1 MAAFYVFA
9 YKVTVFFLILQK
21 KIANNYDLS
30 IFFCNFVAL
39 KCNLTSGMQFID
51 ELNESQRAAVAYNDG
66 PLLVIAGA
74 GSGKTRVL
82 TYKIAY
88 LLTQG
93 VPAGH
98 ILALTF
104 TNKAAR
110 EMKQRIIR
118 LVGEDVGRYL
128 WMGTFHSI
136 CSRMLRAEAE
146 YIGFTRDFTIYDAAD
161 QKSLVKKIVKD
172 LQLDDKIYRPGAV
185 LERISAAK
193 SAFIFPEA
201 YAQNEQ
207 FAKIDR
213 LERLYK
219 MPSVYAEYNRRLKEA
234 NAMDFDD
241 LLMYT
246 VLLLRNNAEVRER
259 YQQRFWHVLVDEYQD
274 TNHTQYLIVKLL
286 AEPQNHICVVG
297 DDAQSIYSFRGATIE
312 NILTFQNGYTGAK
325 LFKLERNYRST
336 QNIVNAANS
345 LIHKN
350 KGQIYK
356 EVYSE
361 KEAGERLHL
370 TGYSTDR
377 EESAAVARQILG
389 LHRLNKR
396 DYEGIAILYRTN
408 SQSRNLEEEMRKLG
422 VPYRIYG
429 GTSFYQRKEIKDAI
443 AYFRLAA
450 NNSDNEA
457 LERIANVPKRSIGDT
472 TVSRV
477 RDAALRENVS
487 MLRVMQSPQVYA
499 AEIAAATQR
508 KLQAFAEMIGRFT
521 AAMQEM
527 NAFEFAQ
534 LVLNQS
540 GLMADAALDVSAEG
554 VDRKANLEEL
564 LNGIRQYVDDRTA
577 QNEDTRITDFIH
589 EVSLLTDQDEG
600 ADDTTS
606 RVTMMTVHAAKG
618 LEFPVVFIV
627 GLEENL
633 FPSPFCQTESELEE
647 ERRLLYVAITRAE
660 QECYLTYA
668 SQRWKNGQVNFSNPS
683 RFLKDIDR
691 QYIQQLSAVS
701 TQPSPWT
708 EMPMRS
714 SWGETAQRSP
724 WGERTAQ
731 SSRGREQSTPVA
743 ARSLKPTAGL
753 QPKTSVQDSVS
764 TEWKQG
770 DRVGHKVFGQGT
782 VQRVY
787 RENDNEKIEIEFDT
801 KGTKTLLLAYAK
813 LDRCAD
819 RPLR

>member
-1 MAAFYVFA
+1 
-9 YKVTVFFLILQK
+9 
-21 KIANNYDLS
+21 
-30 IFFCNFVAL
+30 
-39 KCNLTSGMQFID
+39 MQFID

-146 YIGFTRDFTIYDAAD
+146 HVGFTRDFTIYDAAD
-161 QKSLVKKIVKD
+161 QKSLVKKIVKE

-422 VPYRIYG
+422 IPYRIYG

-477 RDAALRENVS
+477 REAALRENVS

-527 NAFEFAQ
+527 NAFDFAQ

-540 GLMADAALDVSAEG
+540 GLMADAAMDVSAEG

-564 LNGIRQYVDDRTA
+564 LSGIRQYVDDRTA

-600 ADDTTS
+600 TDDTTS

-708 EMPMRS
+708 EMPIRS

-743 ARSLKPTAGL
+743 ARSLKPTTGL
-753 QPKTSVQDSVS
+753 QPKTTVQDTVS

-770 DRVGHKVFGQGT
+770 DRVDHKVFGQGT

-813 LDRCAD
+813 LERV
-819 RPLR
+819 

>member
-1 MAAFYVFA
+1 
-9 YKVTVFFLILQK
+9 
-21 KIANNYDLS
+21 
-30 IFFCNFVAL
+30 
-39 KCNLTSGMQFID
+39 MQFID

-219 MPSVYAEYNRRLKEA
+219 MPSVYAEYNRRLKDA

-377 EESAAVARQILG
+377 EESAAVARQIFG

-422 VPYRIYG
+422 IPYRIYG

-477 RDAALRENVS
+477 REAALRENVS

-527 NAFEFAQ
+527 NAFDFAQ

-540 GLMADAALDVSAEG
+540 GLMADAAMDVSAEG

-564 LNGIRQYVDDRTA
+564 LSGIRQYVDDRTA

-600 ADDTTS
+600 TDDTTS

-708 EMPMRS
+708 EMPIRS

-724 WGERTAQ
+724 WGERLDP

-743 ARSLKPTAGL
+743 ARSLKPTTGL
-753 QPKTSVQDSVS
+753 QPKTTVQDSVS

-770 DRVGHKVFGQGT
+770 DRVDHKVFGQGT

>member
-1 MAAFYVFA
+1 
-9 YKVTVFFLILQK
+9 
-21 KIANNYDLS
+21 
-30 IFFCNFVAL
+30 
-39 KCNLTSGMQFID
+39 MQFID

-422 VPYRIYG
+422 IPYRIYG

-477 RDAALRENVS
+477 REAALRENVS

-527 NAFEFAQ
+527 NAFDFAQ

-540 GLMADAALDVSAEG
+540 GLMADAAMDVSAEG

-564 LNGIRQYVDDRTA
+564 LSGIRQYVDDRTA

-600 ADDTTS
+600 TDDTTS

-708 EMPMRS
+708 EMPVRS

-743 ARSLKPTAGL
+743 ARSLKPTTGL
-753 QPKTSVQDSVS
+753 QPKTTVQDSVS

-770 DRVGHKVFGQGT
+770 DRVDHKVFGQGT

>member
-1 MAAFYVFA
+1 
-9 YKVTVFFLILQK
+9 
-21 KIANNYDLS
+21 
-30 IFFCNFVAL
+30 
-39 KCNLTSGMQFID
+39 MQFID

-422 VPYRIYG
+422 IPYRIYG

-477 RDAALRENVS
+477 REAALRENVS

-527 NAFEFAQ
+527 NAFDFAQ

-540 GLMADAALDVSAEG
+540 GLMADAAMDVSAEG

-564 LNGIRQYVDDRTA
+564 LSGIRQYVDDRTA

-600 ADDTTS
+600 TDDTTS

-708 EMPMRS
+708 EMPIRS

-743 ARSLKPTAGL
+743 ARSLKPTTGL
-753 QPKTSVQDSVS
+753 QPKTTVQDSVS

-770 DRVGHKVFGQGT
+770 DRVDHKVFGQGT

-813 LDRCAD
+813 LGRCAD

>member
-1 MAAFYVFA
+1 
-9 YKVTVFFLILQK
+9 
-21 KIANNYDLS
+21 
-30 IFFCNFVAL
+30 
-39 KCNLTSGMQFID
+39 MQFID

-110 EMKQRIIR
+110 EMKQRIVR
-118 LVGEDVGRYL
+118 LVGEEVARYL

-136 CSRMLRAEAE
+136 CARVLRAEAE
-146 YIGFTRDFTIYDAAD
+146 HVGFTRDFTIYDAAD
-161 QKSLVKKIVKD
+161 QKSLVKKIIKEQ
-172 LQLDDKIYRPGAV
+172 QLDDKIYRSGIV
-185 LERISAAK
+185 LDRISSAK
-193 SAFIFPEA
+193 ASFIAPEA
-201 YAQNEQ
+201 YAQNDTY
-207 FAKIDR
+207 AKIDR
-213 LERLYK
+213 MERLYK
-219 MPSVYAEYNRRLKEA
+219 MASVYAEYNRRLKAA

-246 VLLLRNNAEVRER
+246 VLLLQNNAEVRQR

-286 AEPQNHICVVG
+286 AEPQNHVCVVG

-312 NILTFQNGYTGAK
+312 NILNFQNGYTGAR

-345 LIHKN
+345 IIHKN

-361 KEAGERLHL
+361 KEEGERLHL
-370 TGYSTDR
+370 TGYSSDR

-396 DYEGIAILYRTN
+396 DYEQIAILYRTN
-408 SQSRNLEEEMRKLG
+408 AQSRNLEEEMRKLG
-422 VPYRIYG
+422 IPYRIYG
-429 GTSFYQRKEIKDAI
+429 GMSFYQRKEIKDAI

-450 NNSDNEA
+450 NNSDDEA
-457 LERIANVPKRSIGDT
+457 LERIVNVPKRGIGAT
-472 TVSRV
+472 TVARV
-477 RDAALRENVS
+477 REAALRENVT
-487 MLRVMQSPQVYA
+487 MMQVMQAPQVYA

-508 KLQAFAEMIGRFT
+508 KLQAFAETILGFT
-521 AAMQEM
+521 QQMQQLD
-527 NAFEFAQ
+527 AFEFAQ
-534 LVLNQS
+534 LVMNQS
-540 GLMADAALDVSAEG
+540 GLMADAVLDTTAEG

-564 LNGIRQYVDDRTA
+564 VSGIRQYVEDRKA
-577 QNEDTRITDFIH
+577 QGEETGITDFIH
-589 EVSLLTDQDEG
+589 EVSLLTDQDENI
-600 ADDTTS
+600 DDTTS
-606 RVTMMTVHAAKG
+606 RITMMTVHSAKG

-633 FPSPFCQTESELEE
+633 FPSPFCQNESELEE

-668 SQRWKNGQVNFSNPS
+668 GQRWKNGQVNFSNPS

-691 QYIQQLSAVS
+691 RYLQQLSAPS
-701 TQPSPWT
+701 TQPSPWA
-708 EMPMRS
+708 EMLPQPTLSRP
-714 SWGETAQRSP
+714 ASP
-724 WGERTAQ
+724 YVPQPTVARTAT
-731 SSRGREQSTPVA
+731 SN
-743 ARSLKPTAGL
+743 LKPTTGV
-753 QPKTSVQDSVS
+753 QPKGEQGATVS
-764 TEWKQG
+764 EWKSG
-770 DRVGHKVFGQGT
+770 DRIDHRVFGQGT
-782 VQRVY
+782 VKRVY
-787 RENDNEKIEIEFDT
+787 RENENDKIEIEFDT
-801 KGTKTLLLAYAK
+801 KGVKTLLLAYAK
-813 LDRCAD
+813 LTRI
-819 RPLR
+819 

>member
-1 MAAFYVFA
+1 
-9 YKVTVFFLILQK
+9 
-21 KIANNYDLS
+21 
-30 IFFCNFVAL
+30 
-39 KCNLTSGMQFID
+39 MQFID
-51 ELNESQRAAVAYNDG
+51 ELNDSQRAAVAYNDG

-118 LVGEDVGRYL
+118 LVGEEVGRYV

-136 CSRMLRAEAE
+136 CSRILRAEAE
-146 YIGFTRDFTIYDAAD
+146 HIGFTRDFTIYDAAD

-172 LQLDDKIYRPGAV
+172 LQLDDKIYRPSAV

-201 YAQNEQ
+201 YAKNEA
-207 FAKIDR
+207 FAKADR
-213 LERLYK
+213 MERLYK
-219 MPSVYAEYNRRLKEA
+219 MPAIYAEYNRRLKEA

-241 LLMYT
+241 LLMFT
-246 VLLLRNNAEVRER
+246 VLLLRNNAEVRQR

-312 NILTFQNGYTGAK
+312 NILNFQNGYQGAK

-361 KEAGERLHL
+361 KEAGERLYM

-377 EESAAVARQILG
+377 EESASVARQILG

-396 DYEGIAILYRTN
+396 DYEDIAILYRTN
-408 SQSRNLEEEMRKLG
+408 AQSRNIEEDMRKLG
-422 VPYRIYG
+422 IPYRIYG

-450 NNSDNEA
+450 NHSDNEA
-457 LERIANVPKRSIGDT
+457 LERIVNVPKRGIGDT
-472 TVSRV
+472 TIARV
-477 RDAALRENVS
+477 REAALRENVT
-487 MLRVMQSPQVYA
+487 MMQVMQATEVYA
-499 AEIAAATQR
+499 PAIAGATSR
-508 KLQAFAEMIGRFT
+508 KLRAFVELIVGFT
-521 AAMQEM
+521 QQLEQL
-527 NAFEFAQ
+527 NAFDFAQ

-540 GLMADAALDVSAEG
+540 GLMADAAMDVSAEG

-564 LNGIRQYVDDRTA
+564 LSGIRQYVDDRA
-577 QNEDTRITDFIH
+577 GQNEDTRIYDFIH
-589 EVSLLTDQDEG
+589 EVSLLTDQDDNT
-600 ADDTTS
+600 DDTTS

-633 FPSPFCQTESELEE
+633 FPSPFCMTESDVEE

-668 SQRWKNGQVNFSNPS
+668 GQRWRNGQVNFSNPS

-691 QYIQQLSAVS
+691 QYVQQLSGVS
-701 TQPSPWT
+701 SEPSPWV
-708 EMPMRS
+708 EPS
-714 SWGETAQRSP
+714 VPASHPASWGNATQHAARTEQKPMAWAEQRP
-724 WGERTAQ
+724 A
-731 SSRGREQSTPVA
+731 PP
-743 ARSLKPTAGL
+743 RSLKPTTGL
-753 QPKTSVQDSVS
+753 RLKSAVQDAVTSD
-764 TEWKQG
+764 WKQG
-770 DRVGHKVFGQGT
+770 DRIEHKVFGKGT

-787 RENDNEKIEIEFDT
+787 RENDNEKIEIDFDT

-813 LDRCAD
+813 LVRM
-819 RPLR
+819 

>member
-1 MAAFYVFA
+1 
-9 YKVTVFFLILQK
+9 
-21 KIANNYDLS
+21 
-30 IFFCNFVAL
+30 
-39 KCNLTSGMQFID
+39 MQFID

-118 LVGEDVGRYL
+118 LVGEDLGRYL

-136 CSRMLRAEAE
+136 CSRMVRAEAE
-146 YIGFTRDFTIYDAAD
+146 NIGFTRDFTIYDAAD

-207 FAKIDR
+207 YAKIDR

-422 VPYRIYG
+422 IPYRIYG
-429 GTSFYQRKEIKDAI
+429 STSFYQRKEIKDAI

-477 RDAALRENVS
+477 REAALRENVS

-508 KLQAFAEMIGRFT
+508 KLQAFAEMIGGFT

-564 LNGIRQYVDDRTA
+564 LSGIRQYVDDRTA

-724 WGERTAQ
+724 WGERIAQ

-819 RPLR
+819 GVETALG

>member
-1 MAAFYVFA
+1 
-9 YKVTVFFLILQK
+9 
-21 KIANNYDLS
+21 
-30 IFFCNFVAL
+30 
-39 KCNLTSGMQFID
+39 MQFID
-51 ELNESQRAAVAYNDG
+51 ELNDSQRAAVAYNDG

-93 VPAGH
+93 IPAGH

-110 EMKQRIIR
+110 EMKQRILR

-136 CSRMLRAEAE
+136 CARILRAEADQ
-146 YIGFTRDFTIYDAAD
+146 IGFTRDFTIYDASD

-172 LQLDDKIYRPGAV
+172 LQLDDKIYRTGMV
-185 LERISAAK
+185 LDRISSAK
-193 SAFIFPEA
+193 ANFVSPEQ
-201 YAQNEQ
+201 YAQSESY
-207 FAKIDR
+207 AKIDR
-213 LERLYK
+213 MERLYK
-219 MPSVYAEYNRRLKEA
+219 MASVYAEYNRRLRAA

-241 LLMYT
+241 LLLYT
-246 VLLLRNNAEVRER
+246 VLLLQNNAEVRAR

-286 AEPQNHICVVG
+286 AEPQNHVCVVG

-312 NILTFQNGYTGAK
+312 NILNFQNGYNGAK

-361 KEAGERLHL
+361 KEEGERLHL
-370 TGYSTDR
+370 TGYTSDR

-396 DYEGIAILYRTN
+396 DYEQIAILYRTN
-408 SQSRNLEEEMRKLG
+408 AQSRNLEEEMRKLSI
-422 VPYRIYG
+422 PYRIYG

-450 NNSDNEA
+450 NSNDDEA
-457 LERIANVPKRSIGDT
+457 LERIVNVPKRGIGAT

-477 RDAALRENVS
+477 REAAIRENVP
-487 MLRVMQSPQVYA
+487 MLRVMQSPEVYA
-499 AEIAAATQR
+499 AEIAVATQR
-508 KLQAFAEMIGRFT
+508 KLQAFAGVIVGFAQQME
-521 AAMQEM
+521 QLD
-527 NAFEFAQ
+527 AFEFAQ
-534 LVLNQS
+534 LVMNQS
-540 GLMADAALDVSAEG
+540 GLMADAAMDTTAEG

-564 LNGIRQYVDDRTA
+564 LSGIRQYADDRK
-577 QNEDTRITDFIH
+577 QQGEETRITDFIH
-589 EVSLLTDQDEG
+589 EVSLLTDQDENT
-600 ADDTTS
+600 DDTTS
-606 RVTMMTVHAAKG
+606 RITMMTVHSAKG

-633 FPSPFCQTESELEE
+633 FPSPFCQNESEMEE

-691 QYIQQLSAVS
+691 RYLQQLSAPS

-708 EMPMRS
+708 KEPP
-714 SWGETAQRSP
+714 EFTP
-724 WGERTAQ
+724 WGHPVIY
-731 SSRGREQSTPVA
+731 EQKPRYEQPRPASQPAMA
-743 ARSLKPTAGL
+743 ARSLKPTTGMK
-753 QPKTSVQDSVS
+753 PKTEQLQAVAS
-764 TEWKQG
+764 EWKQG
-770 DRVGHKVFGQGT
+770 DRIDHKVFGQGT

-787 RENDNEKIEIEFDT
+787 RENENDKIEIEFDT

-813 LDRCAD
+813 LNRI
-819 RPLR
+819 

>member
-1 MAAFYVFA
+1 
-9 YKVTVFFLILQK
+9 
-21 KIANNYDLS
+21 
-30 IFFCNFVAL
+30 
-39 KCNLTSGMQFID
+39 MQFID

-161 QKSLVKKIVKD
+161 QKSLVKKIVKE

-377 EESAAVARQILG
+377 EESASVARQILG

-422 VPYRIYG
+422 IPYRIYG

-477 RDAALRENVS
+477 REAALRENVS

-527 NAFEFAQ
+527 NAFDFAQ

-540 GLMADAALDVSAEG
+540 GLMADAAMDVSAEG

-564 LNGIRQYVDDRTA
+564 LSGIRQYVDDRTA

-600 ADDTTS
+600 TDDTTS

-708 EMPMRS
+708 EMPIRS

-724 WGERTAQ
+724 WGERPAP
-731 SSRGREQSTPVA
+731 SSRGREQVTPVA
-743 ARSLKPTAGL
+743 ARLLKPTTGL
-753 QPKTSVQDSVS
+753 QPKTTVQDSVS

-770 DRVGHKVFGQGT
+770 DRVDHKVFGQGT

>member
-1 MAAFYVFA
+1 
-9 YKVTVFFLILQK
+9 
-21 KIANNYDLS
+21 
-30 IFFCNFVAL
+30 
-39 KCNLTSGMQFID
+39 MQFID
-51 ELNESQRAAVAYNDG
+51 ELNDSQRSAVAYNDG

-93 VPAGH
+93 IPAGH

-118 LVGEDVGRYL
+118 LVGEDVARYL

-136 CSRMLRAEAE
+136 CARMLRAEAE

-172 LQLDDKIYRPGAV
+172 LQLDDKIYKSGVV
-185 LERISAAK
+185 LSRISSAK
-193 SAFIFPEA
+193 ANFVSPEQ
-201 YAQNEQ
+201 YALSES
-207 FAKIDR
+207 FAKVDR
-213 LERLYK
+213 LDRLYK
-219 MPSVYAEYNRRLKEA
+219 MASVYAEYNRRLKAA

-241 LLMYT
+241 LLLYT
-246 VLLLRNNAEVRER
+246 VLLLREHADVRER

-312 NILTFQNGYTGAK
+312 NILTFQNGYQGAK

-361 KEAGERLHL
+361 KEEGERLHL
-370 TGYSTDR
+370 TGYSNDR
-377 EESAAVARQILG
+377 EESASVARQILS

-396 DYEGIAILYRTN
+396 NYEDIAILYRTN
-408 SQSRNLEEEMRKLG
+408 AQSRSLEEEMRKLG
-422 VPYRIYG
+422 IPYRIYG
-429 GTSFYQRKEIKDAI
+429 GMSFYQRKEIKDAI
-443 AYFRLAA
+443 AYFRLVA
-450 NNSDNEA
+450 NVSDDEA
-457 LERIANVPKRSIGDT
+457 LERIVNVPKRGIGAT
-472 TVSRV
+472 TIARV
-477 RDAALRENVS
+477 REIALHDNIPI
-487 MLRVMQSPQVYA
+487 LRVMHNPEAYTG
-499 AEIAAATQR
+499 EISAATGR
-508 KLQAFAEMIGRFT
+508 KLQAFAGMIQKFARQ
-521 AAMQEM
+521 MQELS
-527 NAFEFAQ
+527 AFEFAQ

-540 GLMADAALDVSAEG
+540 GLMNDAAQDTTAEG
-554 VDRKANLEEL
+554 IDRKANLEEL
-564 LNGIRQYVDDRTA
+564 LSGVRQYAEDRLA
-577 QNEDTRITDFIH
+577 QGEDTRITDFIH

-600 ADDTTS
+600 LDDTTS
-606 RVTMMTVHAAKG
+606 RLTMMTVHAAKG
-618 LEFPVVFIV
+618 LEFPVVFVV

-633 FPSPFCQTESELEE
+633 FPSPFCQNESELEE

-668 SQRWKNGQVNFSNPS
+668 KSRWKNGQVNFSNPS
-683 RFLKDIDR
+683 RFLSDIDR
-691 QYIQQLSAVS
+691 RYILQLSAPS
-701 TQPSPWT
+701 SEPSPWREMPMQPSP
-708 EMPMRS
+708 
-714 SWGETAQRSP
+714 SP
-724 WGERTAQ
+724 
-731 SSRGREQSTPVA
+731 
-743 ARSLKPTAGL
+743 RSLKPTTGL
-753 QPKTSVQDSVS
+753 RPKTEQQTVVS
-764 TEWKQG
+764 EWKNG
-770 DRVGHKVFGQGT
+770 DRIGHKVFGQGT

-787 RENDNEKIEIEFDT
+787 RENENEKIEIDFDT

-813 LDRCAD
+813 LIRI
-819 RPLR
+819 

>member
-1 MAAFYVFA
+1 
-9 YKVTVFFLILQK
+9 
-21 KIANNYDLS
+21 
-30 IFFCNFVAL
+30 
-39 KCNLTSGMQFID
+39 MQFID
-51 ELNESQRAAVAYNDG
+51 ELNESQRAAVSYNDG

-136 CSRMLRAEAE
+136 CARILRAEADN
-146 YIGFTRDFTIYDAAD
+146 IGFTRDFTIYDQAD
-161 QKSLVKKIVKD
+161 QKSLVKKIVRD
-172 LQLDDKIYRPGAV
+172 LQLDDKIYKSGMV
-185 LERISAAK
+185 LARISSAK
-193 SAFIFPEA
+193 ANFVDPEA
-201 YAQNEQ
+201 YAQSE
-207 FAKIDR
+207 AYTKIDR

-219 MPSVYAEYNRRLKEA
+219 MASVYAEYNRRLRAA

-246 VLLLRNNAEVRER
+246 VLLLNNTPEVRQR

-286 AEPQNHICVVG
+286 AEPQNHVCVVG

-361 KEAGERLHL
+361 KEVGERLHL

-377 EESAAVARQILG
+377 EESSAVARQILG

-396 DYEGIAILYRTN
+396 DYEQIAILYRTN
-408 SQSRNLEEEMRKLG
+408 AQSRNLEEEMRKLSI
-422 VPYRIYG
+422 PYRIYG
-429 GTSFYQRKEIKDAI
+429 GMSFYQRKEIKDAI

-450 NNSDNEA
+450 NYSDDEA
-457 LERIANVPKRSIGDT
+457 LERIVNVPKRGIGDT
-472 TVSRV
+472 TIGRV
-477 RDAALRENVS
+477 RAAALREGVP
-487 MLRVMQSPQVYA
+487 MLRVMQTPQVYA

-508 KLQAFAEMIGRFT
+508 KLQAFAEKIALFAEQME
-521 AAMQEM
+521 QLD
-527 NAFEFAQ
+527 AFEFAQ

-540 GLMADAALDVSAEG
+540 GVMADAATDTTAEG
-554 VDRKANLEEL
+554 IDRKGNLEEL
-564 LNGIRQYVDDRTA
+564 LSGIRQYVEDRR
-577 QNEDTRITDFIH
+577 QQGEETRITDFVH
-589 EVSLLTDQDEG
+589 EVSLLTDQDENP
-600 ADDTTS
+600 DDS
-606 RVTMMTVHAAKG
+606 VARITMSFRWCSSSAWRRTC
-618 LEFPVVFIV
+618 
-627 GLEENL
+627 
-633 FPSPFCQTESELEE
+633 SPRHSA
-647 ERRLLYVAITRAE
+647 RTRASWRRNDG
-660 QECYLTYA
+660 CCTWL
-668 SQRWKNGQVNFSNPS
+668 SHVPS
-683 RFLKDIDR
+683 R
-691 QYIQQLSAVS
+691 
-701 TQPSPWT
+701 
-708 EMPMRS
+708 
-714 SWGETAQRSP
+714 
-724 WGERTAQ
+724 
-731 SSRGREQSTPVA
+731 
-743 ARSLKPTAGL
+743 
-753 QPKTSVQDSVS
+753 SV
-764 TEWKQG
+764 
-770 DRVGHKVFGQGT
+770 
-782 VQRVY
+782 
-787 RENDNEKIEIEFDT
+787 I
-801 KGTKTLLLAYAK
+801 
-813 LDRCAD
+813 
-819 RPLR
+819 

>member
-1 MAAFYVFA
+1 
-9 YKVTVFFLILQK
+9 
-21 KIANNYDLS
+21 
-30 IFFCNFVAL
+30 
-39 KCNLTSGMQFID
+39 MQFID

-422 VPYRIYG
+422 IPYRIYG

-477 RDAALRENVS
+477 REAALRENVS

-527 NAFEFAQ
+527 NAFDFAQ

-540 GLMADAALDVSAEG
+540 GLMADVAMDVSAEG

-564 LNGIRQYVDDRTA
+564 LSGIRQYVDDRTA

-600 ADDTTS
+600 TDDTTS

-708 EMPMRS
+708 EMPVRS

-731 SSRGREQSTPVA
+731 SLRGREQSTPVA
-743 ARSLKPTAGL
+743 ARSLKPTTGL
-753 QPKTSVQDSVS
+753 QPKTTVQDSVS

-770 DRVGHKVFGQGT
+770 DRVDHKVFGQGT

-813 LDRCAD
+813 LERCAD

>member
-1 MAAFYVFA
+1 
-9 YKVTVFFLILQK
+9 
-21 KIANNYDLS
+21 
-30 IFFCNFVAL
+30 
-39 KCNLTSGMQFID
+39 MQFID

-136 CSRMLRAEAE
+136 CSRILRAEAE
-146 YIGFTRDFTIYDAAD
+146 HIGFTRDFTIYDAAD
-161 QKSLVKKIVKD
+161 QKSLVKKIVKE

-377 EESAAVARQILG
+377 EESASVARQILG

-422 VPYRIYG
+422 IPYRIYG

-477 RDAALRENVS
+477 REAALRENVS

-508 KLQAFAEMIGRFT
+508 KLQAFAEMIGRFA

-527 NAFEFAQ
+527 NAFDFAQ

-540 GLMADAALDVSAEG
+540 GLMADAAMDVSAEG

-564 LNGIRQYVDDRTA
+564 LSGIRQYVDDRTA

-600 ADDTTS
+600 TDDTTS

-633 FPSPFCQTESELEE
+633 FPSPFCQTESDLEE

-708 EMPMRS
+708 EMPMRP

-724 WGERTAQ
+724 WGERPAP
-731 SSRGREQSTPVA
+731 SSRGREQATPVA
-743 ARSLKPTAGL
+743 ARSLKPTTGL
-753 QPKTSVQDSVS
+753 QPKTTVQDSVS

-770 DRVGHKVFGQGT
+770 DRVNHKVFGQGT
-782 VQRVY
+782 VQRIY

-819 RPLR
+819 RR

>member
-1 MAAFYVFA
+1 
-9 YKVTVFFLILQK
+9 
-21 KIANNYDLS
+21 
-30 IFFCNFVAL
+30 
-39 KCNLTSGMQFID
+39 MQFID

-422 VPYRIYG
+422 IPYRIYG

-477 RDAALRENVS
+477 REAALRENVS

-527 NAFEFAQ
+527 NAFDFAQ

-540 GLMADAALDVSAEG
+540 GLMADAAMDVSAEG

-564 LNGIRQYVDDRTA
+564 LSGIRQYVDDRTA

-600 ADDTTS
+600 TDDTTS

-743 ARSLKPTAGL
+743 ARSLKPTTGL
-753 QPKTSVQDSVS
+753 QPKTTVQDSVS

-770 DRVGHKVFGQGT
+770 DRVDHKVFGQGT

-813 LDRCAD
+813 LGRCAD
-819 RPLR
+819 RPLC

>member
-1 MAAFYVFA
+1 
-9 YKVTVFFLILQK
+9 
-21 KIANNYDLS
+21 
-30 IFFCNFVAL
+30 
-39 KCNLTSGMQFID
+39 MQFID
-51 ELNESQRAAVAYNDG
+51 ELNESQRAAVAYNEG

-110 EMKQRIIR
+110 EMKQRIVR
-118 LVGEDVGRYL
+118 LVGEEVARYL

-136 CSRMLRAEAE
+136 CARILRAEAE
-146 YIGFTRDFTIYDAAD
+146 HVGFTRDFTIYDAAD
-161 QKSLVKKIVKD
+161 QKSLVKKIVKE
-172 LQLDDKIYRPGAV
+172 LQLDDKIYKSGVV
-185 LERISAAK
+185 LARISSAK
-193 SAFIFPEA
+193 ANFVSPEA
-201 YAQNEQ
+201 YAQSEAY
-207 FAKIDR
+207 AKIDK

-219 MPSVYAEYNRRLKEA
+219 MASVYAEYNRRLVAA

-246 VLLLRNNAEVRER
+246 VLLLRNNPEVRER

-312 NILTFQNGYTGAK
+312 NILNFQNGYTGAK

-361 KEAGERLHL
+361 KEVGERLHL
-370 TGYSTDR
+370 TGYSSDR
-377 EESAAVARQILG
+377 EESSAVARQILG

-396 DYEGIAILYRTN
+396 DYEQIAILYRTN
-408 SQSRNLEEEMRKLG
+408 AQSRNLEEEMRKLG
-422 VPYRIYG
+422 IPYRIYG
-429 GTSFYQRKEIKDAI
+429 GMSFYQRREIKDAI

-450 NNSDNEA
+450 NSSDDEA
-457 LERIANVPKRSIGDT
+457 LERIVNVPKRGIGAT
-472 TVSRV
+472 TMARV
-477 RDAALRENVS
+477 REAALRENVS
-487 MLRVMQSPQVYA
+487 MMKVMAAPQVFA

-508 KLQAFAEMIGRFT
+508 KLQAFAEKIQYF
-521 AAMQEM
+521 AEQMQQLD
-527 NAFEFAQ
+527 AFEFAQ

-540 GLMADAALDVSAEG
+540 GMMADAATDTTAEG
-554 VDRKANLEEL
+554 IDRKANLEEL
-564 LNGIRQYVDDRTA
+564 LSGIRQYVEDRKQQGEETA
-577 QNEDTRITDFIH
+577 ITDFVH
-589 EVSLLTDQDEG
+589 EVSLLTDQDENP
-600 ADDTTS
+600 DDS
-606 RVTMMTVHAAKG
+606 VARITMMTVHAAKG

-633 FPSPFCQTESELEE
+633 FPSPFCQSESELEE

-660 QECYLTYA
+660 QECFLTYA
-668 SQRWKNGQVNFSNPS
+668 SSRWKNGQLNFSNPS

-691 QYIQQLSAVS
+691 QYLQQLSAPS
-701 TQPSPWT
+701 SQPSPWT
-708 EMPMRS
+708 EMPMRP
-714 SWGETAQRSP
+714 SWNEPAQAPQATFSAP
-724 WGERTAQ
+724 
-731 SSRGREQSTPVA
+731 
-743 ARSLKPTAGL
+743 RSLKPTTGSRLKAEK
-753 QPKTSVQDSVS
+753 QAVAS
-764 TEWKQG
+764 EWQAG
-770 DRVGHKVFGQGT
+770 DRIDHKVFGLGT
-782 VQRVY
+782 VKRVY
-787 RENDNEKIEIEFDT
+787 RENDNEKIEIDFDA
-801 KGTKTLLLAYAK
+801 KGLKTLLLAYAK
-813 LDRCAD
+813 LNRI
-819 RPLR
+819 

>member
-1 MAAFYVFA
+1 
-9 YKVTVFFLILQK
+9 
-21 KIANNYDLS
+21 
-30 IFFCNFVAL
+30 
-39 KCNLTSGMQFID
+39 MQFID

-422 VPYRIYG
+422 IPYRIYG

-477 RDAALRENVS
+477 REAALRENVS

-527 NAFEFAQ
+527 NAFDFAQ

-540 GLMADAALDVSAEG
+540 GLMADAAMDVSAEG

-564 LNGIRQYVDDRTA
+564 LSGIRQYVDDRTA

-600 ADDTTS
+600 TDDTTS

-714 SWGETAQRSP
+714 SWGETTQRSP
-724 WGERTAQ
+724 WGERTAP
-731 SSRGREQSTPVA
+731 SSRGREQATPVA
-743 ARSLKPTAGL
+743 ARSLKPTTGL
-753 QPKTSVQDSVS
+753 QPKTTVQDSVS

-770 DRVGHKVFGQGT
+770 DRVDHKVFGQGT

>member
-1 MAAFYVFA
+1 
-9 YKVTVFFLILQK
+9 
-21 KIANNYDLS
+21 
-30 IFFCNFVAL
+30 
-39 KCNLTSGMQFID
+39 MQFID
-51 ELNESQRAAVAYNDG
+51 ELNESQRAAVSYNDG

-93 VPAGH
+93 IPAGH

-118 LVGEDVGRYL
+118 LVGEEVGRYL

-136 CSRMLRAEAE
+136 CARILRAEAE
-146 YIGFTRDFTIYDAAD
+146 HIGFTRDFTIYDAAD
-161 QKSLVKKIVKD
+161 QKSLVKKIIKE
-172 LQLDDKIYRPGAV
+172 LQLDDKIYKSNMV
-185 LERISAAK
+185 LARISSAK
-193 SAFIFPEA
+193 ANFIDPEA
-201 YAQNEQ
+201 YAQNDSY
-207 FAKIDR
+207 AKTDR

-219 MPSVYAEYNRRLKEA
+219 MPTIYTEYNRRLRAA

-246 VLLLRNNAEVRER
+246 VLLMNNNQEVRQR

-286 AEPQNHICVVG
+286 SEPQNHICVVG

-361 KEAGERLHL
+361 KEVGEQLQL
-370 TGYSTDR
+370 TGYASDR
-377 EESAAVARQILG
+377 EESSAIAKQILSM
-389 LHRLNKR
+389 HKLNHR
-396 DYEGIAILYRTN
+396 DYEQIAILYRTN
-408 SQSRNLEEEMRKLG
+408 AQSRNLEEEMRKLG
-422 VPYRIYG
+422 IPYRIYG
-429 GTSFYQRKEIKDAI
+429 GMSFYQRKEIKDAI

-450 NNSDNEA
+450 NSSDDEA
-457 LERIANVPKRSIGDT
+457 LERIVNVPKRGIGDT
-472 TVSRV
+472 TISRV
-477 RDAALRENVS
+477 REAALRENVS
-487 MLRVMQSPQVYA
+487 MLRVMQSPEVYA
-499 AEIAAATQR
+499 AEVAAATRR
-508 KLQAFAEMIGRFT
+508 KLQAFAEKIEQF
-521 AAMQEM
+521 AEKMQQL

-540 GLMADAALDVSAEG
+540 GMMADAATDTTAEG
-554 VDRKANLEEL
+554 IDRKGNLEEL
-564 LNGIRQYVDDRTA
+564 LSGIRQYVEDRS
-577 QNEDTRITDFIH
+577 QQGEDTSITDFVH
-589 EVSLLTDQDEG
+589 EVSLLTDQDENS
-600 ADDTTS
+600 DDSVS
-606 RVTMMTVHAAKG
+606 RITMMTVHAAKG
-618 LEFPVVFIV
+618 LEFAVVFIA

-633 FPSPFCQTESELEE
+633 FPSTYCQTESELEE

-668 SQRWKNGQVNFSNPS
+668 SSRWRNGQLSFSNPS

-691 QYIQQLSAVS
+691 QYIRQLSAPS
-701 TQPSPWT
+701 KEPSPWNDPPRTWYGGELLSDPT
-708 EMPMRS
+708 EQYMPRHNMPK
-714 SWGETAQRSP
+714 QQP
-724 WGERTAQ
+724 Q
-731 SSRGREQSTPVA
+731 PSTVLT
-743 ARSLKPTAGL
+743 RNLKATTGL
-753 QPKTSVQDSVS
+753 KPKTSQQTIT
-764 TEWKQG
+764 TEWNEG
-770 DRVGHKVFGQGT
+770 DRIEHKVFGKGT
-782 VQRVY
+782 VKRVY
-787 RENDNEKIEIEFDT
+787 RENDNDKIEIEFDT
-801 KGTKTLLLAYAK
+801 KGMKTLLLAYAK
-813 LDRCAD
+813 LNRI
-819 RPLR
+819 

>member
-1 MAAFYVFA
+1 
-9 YKVTVFFLILQK
+9 
-21 KIANNYDLS
+21 
-30 IFFCNFVAL
+30 
-39 KCNLTSGMQFID
+39 MQFID

-161 QKSLVKKIVKD
+161 QKSLVKKIVKE

-422 VPYRIYG
+422 IPYRIYG

-477 RDAALRENVS
+477 REAALRENVS

-527 NAFEFAQ
+527 NAFDFAQ

-540 GLMADAALDVSAEG
+540 GLMADAAMDVSAEG

-564 LNGIRQYVDDRTA
+564 LSGIRQYVDDRTA

-600 ADDTTS
+600 TDDTTS

-708 EMPMRS
+708 EMPIRS

-743 ARSLKPTAGL
+743 ARSLKPTTGL
-753 QPKTSVQDSVS
+753 QPKTTVQDSVS

-770 DRVGHKVFGQGT
+770 DRVDHKVFGQGT

-813 LDRCAD
+813 LGRCAD
-819 RPLR
+819 RPLC

>member
-1 MAAFYVFA
+1 
-9 YKVTVFFLILQK
+9 
-21 KIANNYDLS
+21 
-30 IFFCNFVAL
+30 
-39 KCNLTSGMQFID
+39 MQFID

-422 VPYRIYG
+422 IPYRIYG

-472 TVSRV
+472 TVNRV
-477 RDAALRENVS
+477 REAALRENVS

-527 NAFEFAQ
+527 NAFDFAQ

-540 GLMADAALDVSAEG
+540 GLMADAAMDVSAEG

-564 LNGIRQYVDDRTA
+564 LSGIRQYVDDRTA

-600 ADDTTS
+600 TDDTTS

-731 SSRGREQSTPVA
+731 SSRGREQATPVA
-743 ARSLKPTAGL
+743 ARSLKPTTGL
-753 QPKTSVQDSVS
+753 RSKTTVQDSVS

-770 DRVGHKVFGQGT
+770 DRVDHKVFGQGT

>member
-1 MAAFYVFA
+1 
-9 YKVTVFFLILQK
+9 
-21 KIANNYDLS
+21 
-30 IFFCNFVAL
+30 
-39 KCNLTSGMQFID
+39 MQFID

-185 LERISAAK
+185 LERISSAK

-396 DYEGIAILYRTN
+396 DYDGIAILYRTN

-472 TVSRV
+472 TISRV
-477 RDAALRENVS
+477 REAALRENVS

-564 LNGIRQYVDDRTA
+564 LSGIRQYVDDRTA

-724 WGERTAQ
+724 WGEGTAQ

-770 DRVGHKVFGQGT
+770 DRVAHKVFGQGT

-819 RPLR
+819 RLLR

>member
-1 MAAFYVFA
+1 
-9 YKVTVFFLILQK
+9 
-21 KIANNYDLS
+21 
-30 IFFCNFVAL
+30 
-39 KCNLTSGMQFID
+39 MQFID
-51 ELNESQRAAVAYNDG
+51 ELNDSQRAAVAYNDG

-93 VPAGH
+93 IPAGH

-110 EMKQRIIR
+110 EMKQRIMR

-128 WMGTFHSI
+128 WMGTFHSMCARI
-136 CSRMLRAEAE
+136 LRAEADQ
-146 YIGFTRDFTIYDAAD
+146 IGFTRDFTIYDAAD

-172 LQLDDKIYRPGAV
+172 LQLDDKIYRTGMV
-185 LERISAAK
+185 LDRIGSAKANFV
-193 SAFIFPEA
+193 SPEQ
-201 YAQNEQ
+201 YAQSESY
-207 FAKIDR
+207 AKIDR
-213 LERLYK
+213 MERLYK
-219 MPSVYAEYNRRLKEA
+219 MASVYAEYNRRLKAA

-241 LLMYT
+241 LLLYT
-246 VLLLRNNAEVRER
+246 VLLLQNNAEVRAR

-274 TNHTQYLIVKLL
+274 TNRTQYLIVKLL
-286 AEPQNHICVVG
+286 AEPQNHVCVVG

-312 NILTFQNGYTGAK
+312 NILNFQNGYNGAK

-361 KEAGERLHL
+361 KEEGERLHL
-370 TGYSTDR
+370 TGYTSDR

-396 DYEGIAILYRTN
+396 DYEQIAILYRTN
-408 SQSRNLEEEMRKLG
+408 AQSRNLEEEMRKLSI
-422 VPYRIYG
+422 PYRIYG

-450 NNSDNEA
+450 NSSDDEA
-457 LERIANVPKRSIGDT
+457 LERIVNVPKRGIGAT

-477 RDAALRENVS
+477 REAAIRENVS
-487 MLRVMQSPQVYA
+487 MLRVMQSPEVYA

-508 KLQAFAEMIGRFT
+508 KLQAFVGVILGFT
-521 AAMQEM
+521 QQMEQLD
-527 NAFEFAQ
+527 AFEFAQ
-534 LVLNQS
+534 LVMNQS
-540 GLMADAALDVSAEG
+540 GLMADAASDTTAEG

-564 LNGIRQYVDDRTA
+564 LSGIRQYVEDRKQLDEETS
-577 QNEDTRITDFIH
+577 ITDFIH
-589 EVSLLTDQDEG
+589 EVSLLTDQDENT
-600 ADDTTS
+600 DDTTS
-606 RVTMMTVHAAKG
+606 RITMMTVHSAKG

-633 FPSPFCQTESELEE
+633 FPSPFCQNESDMEE

-691 QYIQQLSAVS
+691 RYLQQLSAPS

-708 EMPMRS
+708 KEPP
-714 SWGETAQRSP
+714 EFTP
-724 WGERTAQ
+724 WGQ
-731 SSRGREQSTPVA
+731 PVIYEQKPRYEQPRPVPQPA
-743 ARSLKPTAGL
+743 MATRSLKPTTGMK
-753 QPKTSVQDSVS
+753 PKTDQLQAVAS
-764 TEWKQG
+764 EWKQG
-770 DRVGHKVFGQGT
+770 DRIDHKVFGQGT

-787 RENDNEKIEIEFDT
+787 RENDNEKIEIAFDT
-801 KGTKTLLLAYAK
+801 KGVKTLLLAYAK
-813 LDRCAD
+813 LNRI
-819 RPLR
+819 

>member
-1 MAAFYVFA
+1 
-9 YKVTVFFLILQK
+9 
-21 KIANNYDLS
+21 
-30 IFFCNFVAL
+30 
-39 KCNLTSGMQFID
+39 MQFID

-422 VPYRIYG
+422 IPYRIYG

-472 TVSRV
+472 TVNRV
-477 RDAALRENVS
+477 REAALRENVS

-527 NAFEFAQ
+527 NAFDFAQ

-540 GLMADAALDVSAEG
+540 GLMADAAMDVSAEG

-564 LNGIRQYVDDRTA
+564 LSGIRQYVDDRTA

-600 ADDTTS
+600 TDDTTS

-714 SWGETAQRSP
+714 SWGETTQRSP
-724 WGERTAQ
+724 WGERTAP
-731 SSRGREQSTPVA
+731 SSRGREQATPVA
-743 ARSLKPTAGL
+743 ARSLKPTTGL
-753 QPKTSVQDSVS
+753 RSKTTVQDSVS

-770 DRVGHKVFGQGT
+770 DRVDHKVFGQGT

>member
-1 MAAFYVFA
+1 
-9 YKVTVFFLILQK
+9 
-21 KIANNYDLS
+21 
-30 IFFCNFVAL
+30 
-39 KCNLTSGMQFID
+39 MQFID

-185 LERISAAK
+185 LERISSAK

-422 VPYRIYG
+422 IPYRIYG
-429 GTSFYQRKEIKDAI
+429 STSFYQRKEIKDAI

-450 NNSDNEA
+450 NTSDNEA

-564 LNGIRQYVDDRTA
+564 LSGIRQYVDDRTA

-724 WGERTAQ
+724 WGEGTAQ
-731 SSRGREQSTPVA
+731 SSRCREQSTPMA

-764 TEWKQG
+764 TEWRQG

>member
-1 MAAFYVFA
+1 
-9 YKVTVFFLILQK
+9 
-21 KIANNYDLS
+21 
-30 IFFCNFVAL
+30 
-39 KCNLTSGMQFID
+39 MQFID

-136 CSRMLRAEAE
+136 CSRILRAEAE
-146 YIGFTRDFTIYDAAD
+146 HVGFTRDFTIYDAAD

-207 FAKIDR
+207 FAKTDR

-422 VPYRIYG
+422 IPYRIYG

-477 RDAALRENVS
+477 REAALRENVS

-527 NAFEFAQ
+527 NAFDFAQ

-540 GLMADAALDVSAEG
+540 GLMADAAMDVSAEG

-564 LNGIRQYVDDRTA
+564 LSGIRQYVDDRTA

-714 SWGETAQRSP
+714 SWGETAQRSS
-724 WGERTAQ
+724 WGEQRPARP
-731 SSRGREQSTPVA
+731 SRGREQATPVA
-743 ARSLKPTAGL
+743 ARSLKPTTGL
-753 QPKTSVQDSVS
+753 QPKTTMQDTVS

>member
-1 MAAFYVFA
+1 
-9 YKVTVFFLILQK
+9 
-21 KIANNYDLS
+21 
-30 IFFCNFVAL
+30 
-39 KCNLTSGMQFID
+39 MQFID
-51 ELNESQRAAVAYNDG
+51 ELNESQRAAVSYNDG

-136 CSRMLRAEAE
+136 CARILRAEADN
-146 YIGFTRDFTIYDAAD
+146 IGFTRDFTIYDQAD

-172 LQLDDKIYRPGAV
+172 LQLDDKIYKSGMV
-185 LERISAAK
+185 LARISSAK
-193 SAFIFPEA
+193 ANFVDPEA
-201 YAQNEQ
+201 YAQSEAY
-207 FAKIDR
+207 AKIDR

-219 MPSVYAEYNRRLKEA
+219 MASVYAEYNRRLRAA

-246 VLLLRNNAEVRER
+246 VLLLNSTPEVRQR

-286 AEPQNHICVVG
+286 AEPQNHVCVVG

-361 KEAGERLHL
+361 KEVGERLHL

-377 EESAAVARQILG
+377 EESSAVARQILG

-396 DYEGIAILYRTN
+396 DYEQIAILYRTN
-408 SQSRNLEEEMRKLG
+408 AQSRNLEEEMRKLSI
-422 VPYRIYG
+422 PYRIYG
-429 GTSFYQRKEIKDAI
+429 GMSFYQRKEIKDAI

-450 NNSDNEA
+450 NYSDDEA
-457 LERIANVPKRSIGDT
+457 LERIVNVPKRGIGDT
-472 TVSRV
+472 TIGRV
-477 RDAALRENVS
+477 RAVALREGVP
-487 MLRVMQSPQVYA
+487 MLRVMQTPQVYA

-508 KLQAFAEMIGRFT
+508 KLQAFAEKIALFAEQME
-521 AAMQEM
+521 QLD
-527 NAFEFAQ
+527 AFEFAQ

-540 GLMADAALDVSAEG
+540 GVMADAATDTTAEG
-554 VDRKANLEEL
+554 IDRKGNLEEL
-564 LNGIRQYVDDRTA
+564 LSGIRQYVEDRR
-577 QNEDTRITDFIH
+577 QQGEETRITDFVH
-589 EVSLLTDQDEG
+589 EVSLLTDQDENP
-600 ADDTTS
+600 DDS
-606 RVTMMTVHAAKG
+606 VARITMMTVHSAKG

-633 FPSPFCQTESELEE
+633 FPSPFCQSESELEE

-683 RFLKDIDR
+683 RFLKDINR
-691 QYIQQLSAVS
+691 QYIQQLSAPS
-701 TQPSPWT
+701 SEPSPW
-708 EMPMRS
+708 ERS
-714 SWGETAQRSP
+714 AVSYQPSAVSYQPTVSP
-724 WGERTAQ
+724 RN
-731 SSRGREQSTPVA
+731 
-743 ARSLKPTAGL
+743 LKPTTGVKL
-753 QPKTSVQDSVS
+753 KTEQQSVA
-764 TEWKQG
+764 TEWNKG
-770 DRVGHKVFGQGT
+770 DRIDHKVFGKGT

-787 RENDNEKIEIEFDT
+787 RENENDKIEIDFDD

-813 LDRCAD
+813 LNRI
-819 RPLR
+819 

>member
-1 MAAFYVFA
+1 
-9 YKVTVFFLILQK
+9 
-21 KIANNYDLS
+21 
-30 IFFCNFVAL
+30 
-39 KCNLTSGMQFID
+39 MQFID

-422 VPYRIYG
+422 IPYRIYG

-477 RDAALRENVS
+477 REAALRENVS

-527 NAFEFAQ
+527 NAFDFAQ

-540 GLMADAALDVSAEG
+540 GLMADAAMDVSAEG

-564 LNGIRQYVDDRTA
+564 LSGIRQYVDDRTA

-600 ADDTTS
+600 TDDTTS

-743 ARSLKPTAGL
+743 ARSLKPTTGL
-753 QPKTSVQDSVS
+753 QPKTTVQDSVS

-770 DRVGHKVFGQGT
+770 DRVDHKVFGQGT

-813 LDRCAD
+813 LERCAD

>member
-1 MAAFYVFA
+1 
-9 YKVTVFFLILQK
+9 
-21 KIANNYDLS
+21 
-30 IFFCNFVAL
+30 
-39 KCNLTSGMQFID
+39 MQFID

-161 QKSLVKKIVKD
+161 QKSLVKKIVKE

-422 VPYRIYG
+422 IPYRIYG

-477 RDAALRENVS
+477 REAALRENVS

-527 NAFEFAQ
+527 NAFDFAQ

-540 GLMADAALDVSAEG
+540 GLMADAAMDVSAEG

-564 LNGIRQYVDDRTA
+564 LSGIRQYVDDRTA

-600 ADDTTS
+600 TDDTTS

-708 EMPMRS
+708 EMPIRS

-743 ARSLKPTAGL
+743 ARSLKPTTGL
-753 QPKTSVQDSVS
+753 QPKTTVQDSVS

-770 DRVGHKVFGQGT
+770 DRVDHKVFGQGT

>member
-1 MAAFYVFA
+1 
-9 YKVTVFFLILQK
+9 
-21 KIANNYDLS
+21 
-30 IFFCNFVAL
+30 
-39 KCNLTSGMQFID
+39 MQFID

-627 GLEENL
+627 GREENL

-743 ARSLKPTAGL
+743 VRSLKPTAGL

>member
-1 MAAFYVFA
+1 
-9 YKVTVFFLILQK
+9 
-21 KIANNYDLS
+21 
-30 IFFCNFVAL
+30 
-39 KCNLTSGMQFID
+39 MQFID

-136 CSRMLRAEAE
+136 CSRILRAEAE
-146 YIGFTRDFTIYDAAD
+146 YVGFTRDFTIYDAAD
-161 QKSLVKKIVKD
+161 QKSLVKKIVKE

-213 LERLYK
+213 MERLYK

-377 EESAAVARQILG
+377 EESASVARQILG

-422 VPYRIYG
+422 IPYRIYG

-477 RDAALRENVS
+477 REAALRENVS

-527 NAFEFAQ
+527 NAFDFAQ

-540 GLMADAALDVSAEG
+540 GLMADAAMDVSAEG

-564 LNGIRQYVDDRTA
+564 LSGIRQYVDDRTA

-600 ADDTTS
+600 TADTTS

-708 EMPMRS
+708 EMPIRS

-724 WGERTAQ
+724 WGERTAS
-731 SSRGREQSTPVA
+731 SSRGREQSIPVA
-743 ARSLKPTAGL
+743 ARSLKPTTGL
-753 QPKTSVQDSVS
+753 RPKTTVQDSVS

-770 DRVGHKVFGQGT
+770 DRVDHKVFGQGT

-813 LDRCAD
+813 LERV
-819 RPLR
+819 

>member
-1 MAAFYVFA
+1 MAPFMPFRLQSYCFFSYFA
-9 YKVTVFFLILQK
+9 K
-21 KIANNYDLS
+21 KNANNYDLS
-30 IFFCNFVAL
+30 IIFCNFVAL
-39 KCNLTSGMQFID
+39 KCNLKLRMQFID
-51 ELNESQRAAVAYNDG
+51 ELNDSQRSAVAYNDG

-93 VPAGH
+93 IPAGH

-118 LVGEDVGRYL
+118 LVGEDVARYL

-136 CSRMLRAEAE
+136 CARMLRAEAE

-172 LQLDDKIYRPGAV
+172 LQLDDRIYKSGVV
-185 LERISAAK
+185 LSRISSAK
-193 SAFIFPEA
+193 ANFVSPEQ
-201 YAQNEQ
+201 YALSES
-207 FAKIDR
+207 FAKVDR
-213 LERLYK
+213 LDRLYK
-219 MPSVYAEYNRRLKEA
+219 MASVYAEYNRRLKAA

-241 LLMYT
+241 LLLYT
-246 VLLLRNNAEVRER
+246 VLLLREHADVRER

-312 NILTFQNGYTGAK
+312 NILTFQNGYQGAK

-361 KEAGERLHL
+361 KEEGERLHL
-370 TGYSTDR
+370 TGYSNDR
-377 EESAAVARQILG
+377 EESASVARQILS

-396 DYEGIAILYRTN
+396 NYEDIAILYRTN
-408 SQSRNLEEEMRKLG
+408 AQSRSLEEEMRKLG
-422 VPYRIYG
+422 IPYRIYG
-429 GTSFYQRKEIKDAI
+429 GMSFYQRKEIKDAI
-443 AYFRLAA
+443 AYFRLVA
-450 NNSDNEA
+450 NVSDDEA
-457 LERIANVPKRSIGDT
+457 LERIVNVPKRGIGAT
-472 TVSRV
+472 TIARV
-477 RDAALRENVS
+477 REIALHDNIPI
-487 MLRVMQSPQVYA
+487 LRVMHNPEAYTG
-499 AEIAAATQR
+499 EISAATGR
-508 KLQAFAEMIGRFT
+508 KLQAFAGMIQEFARQ
-521 AAMQEM
+521 MQELS
-527 NAFEFAQ
+527 AFEFAQ

-540 GLMADAALDVSAEG
+540 GLMNDAAQDTTAEG
-554 VDRKANLEEL
+554 IDRKANLEEL
-564 LNGIRQYVDDRTA
+564 LSGVRQYAEDRLA
-577 QNEDTRITDFIH
+577 QGEDTRITDFIH

-600 ADDTTS
+600 LDDTTS
-606 RVTMMTVHAAKG
+606 RLTMMTVHAAKG
-618 LEFPVVFIV
+618 LEFPVVFVV

-633 FPSPFCQTESELEE
+633 FPSPFCQNESELEE

-668 SQRWKNGQVNFSNPS
+668 KSRWKNGQVNFSNPS
-683 RFLKDIDR
+683 RFLSDIDR
-691 QYIQQLSAVS
+691 RYILQLSAPS
-701 TQPSPWT
+701 SEPSPWREMPMQPSP
-708 EMPMRS
+708 
-714 SWGETAQRSP
+714 SP
-724 WGERTAQ
+724 
-731 SSRGREQSTPVA
+731 
-743 ARSLKPTAGL
+743 RSLKPTTGL
-753 QPKTSVQDSVS
+753 RPKTEQQTVVS
-764 TEWKQG
+764 EWKNG
-770 DRVGHKVFGQGT
+770 DRIGHKVFGQGT

-787 RENDNEKIEIEFDT
+787 RENENEKIEIDFDT

-813 LDRCAD
+813 LIRI
-819 RPLR
+819 

>member
-1 MAAFYVFA
+1 
-9 YKVTVFFLILQK
+9 
-21 KIANNYDLS
+21 
-30 IFFCNFVAL
+30 
-39 KCNLTSGMQFID
+39 MQFID
-51 ELNESQRAAVAYNDG
+51 ELNESQRAAVSYNDG

-93 VPAGH
+93 IPAGH

-110 EMKQRIIR
+110 EMKQRITR
-118 LVGEDVGRYL
+118 LVGEDVARYL

-136 CSRMLRAEAE
+136 CARILRAEAE
-146 YIGFTRDFTIYDAAD
+146 HVGFTKDFTIYDAAD

-172 LQLDDKIYRPGAV
+172 LQLDDKIYKSGMV
-185 LERISAAK
+185 LARISSAK
-193 SAFIFPEA
+193 ANFIDAEA
-201 YAQNEQ
+201 YARNEAY
-207 FAKIDR
+207 AKIDR

-219 MPSVYAEYNRRLKEA
+219 MASVYAEYNRRLRAA

-246 VLLLRNNAEVRER
+246 VLLLNNNPEVRAR

-286 AEPQNHICVVG
+286 AEPQNHVCVVG

-356 EVYSE
+356 QVYSE
-361 KEAGERLHL
+361 KEVGERLHL

-377 EESAAVARQILG
+377 EESSSVARQILG

-396 DYEGIAILYRTN
+396 DYEQIAILYRTN
-408 SQSRNLEEEMRKLG
+408 AQSRNLEEEMRKLG
-422 VPYRIYG
+422 IPYRIYG
-429 GTSFYQRKEIKDAI
+429 GMSFYQRKEIKDAI

-450 NNSDNEA
+450 NGSDDEA
-457 LERIANVPKRSIGDT
+457 LERIVNVPKRGIGAT
-472 TVSRV
+472 TMARV
-477 RDAALRENVS
+477 HEAALREGVP
-487 MLRVMQSPQVYA
+487 MLRVMQSPEVYA

-508 KLQAFAEMIGRFT
+508 KLQAFAEKISLF
-521 AAMQEM
+521 AEQMQQLD
-527 NAFEFAQ
+527 AFEFAQ

-540 GLMADAALDVSAEG
+540 GVMADAAMDTTAEG
-554 VDRKANLEEL
+554 VDRKGNLEEL
-564 LNGIRQYVDDRTA
+564 LSGIRQYVEDRKQQGEETS
-577 QNEDTRITDFIH
+577 ITDFVH
-589 EVSLLTDQDEG
+589 EVSLLTDQDENP
-600 ADDTTS
+600 DDSVS
-606 RVTMMTVHAAKG
+606 RITMMTVHSAKG

-633 FPSPFCQTESELEE
+633 FPSPFCQSEQEMEE

-691 QYIQQLSAVS
+691 QYIQQLSAPS
-701 TQPSPWT
+701 AEPSPWR
-708 EMPMRS
+708 MS
-714 SWGETAQRSP
+714 AVSNQ
-724 WGERTAQ
+724 Q
-731 SSRGREQSTPVA
+731 SAISYQPSVISNQPTVA
-743 ARSLKPTAGL
+743 TRNLKATTGLKPKAEQQTI
-753 QPKTSVQDSVS
+753 VS
-764 TEWKQG
+764 NWNKG
-770 DRVGHKVFGQGT
+770 DRIDHKVFGKGT
-782 VQRVY
+782 VVRVY
-787 RENDNEKIEIEFDT
+787 RENENDKIEIEFDE

-813 LDRCAD
+813 LQRI
-819 RPLR
+819 

>member
-1 MAAFYVFA
+1 
-9 YKVTVFFLILQK
+9 
-21 KIANNYDLS
+21 
-30 IFFCNFVAL
+30 
-39 KCNLTSGMQFID
+39 MQFID

-422 VPYRIYG
+422 IPYRIYG

-477 RDAALRENVS
+477 REAALRENVS

-527 NAFEFAQ
+527 NAFDFAQ

-540 GLMADAALDVSAEG
+540 GLMADAAMDVSAEG

-564 LNGIRQYVDDRTA
+564 LSGIRQYVDDRTA

-600 ADDTTS
+600 TDDTTS

-714 SWGETAQRSP
+714 SWGETTQRSP
-724 WGERTAQ
+724 WGERTAP
-731 SSRGREQSTPVA
+731 SSRGREQATPVA
-743 ARSLKPTAGL
+743 ARSLKPTTGL
-753 QPKTSVQDSVS
+753 QPKTTVQDSVS

-770 DRVGHKVFGQGT
+770 DRVDHKVFGQGT
-782 VQRVY
+782 VLRVY

-813 LDRCAD
+813 LERCAD

>member
-1 MAAFYVFA
+1 
-9 YKVTVFFLILQK
+9 
-21 KIANNYDLS
+21 
-30 IFFCNFVAL
+30 
-39 KCNLTSGMQFID
+39 MQFID

-118 LVGEDVGRYL
+118 LVGEEVGRYL

-136 CSRMLRAEAE
+136 CSKILRAEAE
-146 YIGFTRDFTIYDAAD
+146 HIGFTRDFTIYDAAD
-161 QKSLVKKIVKD
+161 QKSLVKKIVKE
-172 LQLDDKIYRPGAV
+172 LQLDDKVYRPGAV

-193 SAFIFPEA
+193 SAFIFPDA

-219 MPSVYAEYNRRLKEA
+219 MPSIYAEYNRRLKEA

-274 TNHTQYLIVKLL
+274 TNHTQYLIVRLL

-312 NILTFQNGYTGAK
+312 NILNFQNGYTGAK

-361 KEAGERLHL
+361 KEAGDRLHL

-377 EESAAVARQILG
+377 EESASVARQILG

-396 DYEGIAILYRTN
+396 DYEDIAILYRTN

-443 AYFRLAA
+443 AYFRIAV
-450 NNSDNEA
+450 NHSDNEA
-457 LERIANVPKRSIGDT
+457 LERIVNVPKRGLGDT
-472 TVSRV
+472 TMTRV
-477 RDAALRENVS
+477 REAALREGVP
-487 MLRVMQSPQVYA
+487 MLRVMQSPEKYA
-499 AEIAAATQR
+499 TEIAAATQR
-508 KLQAFAEMIGRFT
+508 KLRAFAEIILGFT
-521 AAMQEM
+521 QQLEQTD
-527 NAFEFAQ
+527 AFDFAQ

-540 GLMADAALDVSAEG
+540 GLMADAAMDASAEG

-564 LNGIRQYVDDRTA
+564 LSGIRQYVEDRKA

-600 ADDTTS
+600 TDDTTS

-633 FPSPFCQTESELEE
+633 FPSPFCQTESEMEE

-668 SQRWKNGQVNFSNPS
+668 GQRWRNGQVNFSNPS

-691 QYIQQLSAVS
+691 QYVQQLSAVS
-701 TQPSPWT
+701 SEPSPWRS
-708 EMPMRS
+708 MPEHVE
-714 SWGETAQRSP
+714 WQP
-724 WGERTAQ
+724 
-731 SSRGREQSTPVA
+731 A
-743 ARSLKPTAGL
+743 APRSLKPTTGW
-753 QPKTSVQDSVS
+753 QQKTAVQAATTSD
-764 TEWKQG
+764 WKQG
-770 DRVGHKVFGQGT
+770 DRVDHKVFGKGT

-801 KGTKTLLLAYAK
+801 KGTKTLLLTYAK
-813 LDRCAD
+813 LVRV
-819 RPLR
+819 

>member
-1 MAAFYVFA
+1 
-9 YKVTVFFLILQK
+9 
-21 KIANNYDLS
+21 
-30 IFFCNFVAL
+30 
-39 KCNLTSGMQFID
+39 MQFID

-422 VPYRIYG
+422 IPYRIYG

-477 RDAALRENVS
+477 REAAQRENVS

-527 NAFEFAQ
+527 NAFDFAQ

-540 GLMADAALDVSAEG
+540 GLMADAAMDVSAEG

-564 LNGIRQYVDDRTA
+564 LSGIRQYVDDRTA

-600 ADDTTS
+600 TDDTTS

-708 EMPMRS
+708 EMPIRS

-724 WGERTAQ
+724 WGERPAP
-731 SSRGREQSTPVA
+731 SSRGREQATPVA
-743 ARSLKPTAGL
+743 ARSLKPTTGL
-753 QPKTSVQDSVS
+753 RPKTTVQDSVS

-770 DRVGHKVFGQGT
+770 DRVDHKVFGQGT

-813 LDRCAD
+813 LERV
-819 RPLR
+819 